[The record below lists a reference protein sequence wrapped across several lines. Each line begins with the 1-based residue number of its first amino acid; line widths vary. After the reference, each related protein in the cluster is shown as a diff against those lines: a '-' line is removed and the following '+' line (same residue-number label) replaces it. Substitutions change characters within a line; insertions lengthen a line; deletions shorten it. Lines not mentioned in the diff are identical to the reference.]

1 MDGNE
6 YGISN
11 PNWRELP
18 DDATVMLECGMVV
31 REKEVYLAVE
41 KLTPYLKKT
50 EDRWPNE
57 TDVEMFILMMRG
69 P

>member
-18 DDATVMLECGMVV
+18 DDAIVMLECGMVV
-31 REKEVYLAVE
+31 KEKEVYLAVE
-41 KLTPYLKKT
+41 KLTPHLRET
-50 EDRWPNE
+50 EDRWPTE
-57 TDVEMFILMMRG
+57 TDIEMFILMMRG